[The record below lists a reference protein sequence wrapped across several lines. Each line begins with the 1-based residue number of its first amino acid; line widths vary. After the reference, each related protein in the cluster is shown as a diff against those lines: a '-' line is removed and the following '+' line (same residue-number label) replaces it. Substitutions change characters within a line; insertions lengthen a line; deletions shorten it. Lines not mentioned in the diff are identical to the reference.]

1 MFEQG
6 PEAMEARDRGELN
19 SAQQRRLYITCS
31 YIDKLL
37 VEIEEVLQEPASPS
51 PFPRHVIDFTP
62 PQARVLEDHLRRI
75 REQLL
80 RALAWQGMK
89 PEQPEIPA
97 TRSVLTHLEF
107 VDIAVEELK
116 PGYMRGSGAVP
127 ADAVDELT
135 GVAHELR
142 SVVQSMQRYIRQE
155 FGTNLQSRLEELE
168 QTGHDVALLRE
179 LEEVVTRHGL
189 VEFRSRIASLAH
201 RLEDNNLEV
210 ALFGRVS
217 SGKSSLLN
225 ALLDTTVL
233 PVGVNPITAVP
244 TKLRYGAALRTDVSF
259 ASGRVEE
266 VSLEEFAQLIS
277 EQGNPGNVRSVVRAM
292 AEVPSPRLKKGI
304 LLVDTPGLGSLARR
318 GAAETLAYLPAC
330 DLALLLIDAGMS
342 LNDED
347 IGTLRL
353 LYEGGIPSIVLL
365 SKADLLREEDL
376 HRVKEYIQT
385 QLKQELGIDSQIH
398 PVSSLP
404 EYSSLLDQFFERELY
419 PRFEEACGLREAS
432 VARKIGALRD
442 SVIAALETSLNRAK
456 RGQEAAGESDSQGIE
471 SRLRKINGE
480 IGEQWSA
487 LGQAFLALGERP
499 DVVVMELAEMITA
512 RICAGEKR
520 RFTPFEISE
529 WTHDSVQRQVDEA
542 IAKTRSSL
550 MGAVET
556 LQDIAREMSRSDV
569 PSTGDAELLLREVPR
584 FDMEIV
590 PLKIGAARWS
600 WLGRAVVRGL
610 VRSNLREHLGPLLKE
625 ELHRYKRSL
634 DLWAEQTNR
643 KMVAFVNSFTD
654 AYRAQLNR
662 VRGLSGGAE
671 ISPEAA
677 EDLARLLREKPERH
691 SEAKTAWR
699 SKETRFCRNTST

>member
-1 MFEQG
+1 MPEIG
-6 PEAMEARDRGELN
+6 PEEIETRHRSELN
-19 SAQQRRLYITCS
+19 EAQQRRLYVTCS

-37 VEIEEVLQEPASPS
+37 AEIEQVLHETASPS
-51 PFPRHVIDFTP
+51 PFPRHVIDITP
-62 PQARVLEDHLRRI
+62 AQSRVLEDHIRRL

-80 RALAWQGMK
+80 RTLAWQLMK
-89 PEQPEIPA
+89 PDPPEIPA

-107 VDIAVEELK
+107 IDIAIEELK
-116 PGYMRGSGAVP
+116 PSYMRGSGTVP
-127 ADAVDELT
+127 ADTVDELT
-135 GVAHELR
+135 GVVHELR
-142 SVVQSMQRYIRQE
+142 AIVTSMQRYIRQE

-179 LEEVVTRHGL
+179 LEEIVTRQGL

-225 ALLDTTVL
+225 ALLDTNVL

-244 TKLRYGAALRTDVSF
+244 TKLRYGNALKAEVTF
-259 ASGRVEE
+259 ASGRTEE

-292 AEVPSPRLKKGI
+292 AEVPSSRLRKGI

-330 DLALLLIDAGMS
+330 DLALLLIDAGVS

-365 SKADLLREEDL
+365 SKADLLREGDL
-376 HRVKEYIQT
+376 HRVTEYIHT
-385 QLKQELGIDSQIH
+385 QLQRELGINTQVH

-404 EYSSLLDQFFERELY
+404 KYSPLLDQFFETELY
-419 PRFEEACGLREAS
+419 PRFEQARALREAS

-442 SVIAALETSLNRAK
+442 SVIAALETSLDREK
-456 RGQEAAGESDSQGIE
+456 RGREATSEIDAQEIE
-471 SRLRKINGE
+471 VQLRRINGE
-480 IGEQWSA
+480 IGEQRTR
-487 LGQAFLALGERP
+487 LDQAFLELGERP
-499 DVVVMELAEMITA
+499 ESVVAELAEMVTA

-529 WTHDSVQRQVDEA
+529 WTHDAVQQRVDQA
-542 IAKTRSSL
+542 IANTRTGL

-556 LQDIAREMSRSDV
+556 LTQIAREMSRSDV
-569 PSTGDAELLLREVPR
+569 PSAEDAELLLREVPR
-584 FDMEIV
+584 FEIEVV
-590 PLKIGAARWS
+590 PLTISAARWS
-600 WLGRAVVRGL
+600 WLGRTMVHAAA
-610 VRSNLREHLGPLLKE
+610 RSSLREHLGPLLKE
-625 ELHRYKRSL
+625 ELHRYKRAL
-634 DLWAEQTNR
+634 DLWTEQASR
-643 KMVAFVNSFTD
+643 KMVAFVNSYAD

-662 VRGLSGGAE
+662 VRGLSGE
-671 ISPEAA
+671 RETSPELAH
-677 EDLARLLREKPERH
+677 DLTRLLRWDSEKH
-691 SEAKTAWR
+691 SKAKQA
-699 SKETRFCRNTST
+699 